1 MGEHLLLL
9 GEGSLLSMLRVSLLL
24 NSLPQMPPILV
35 FVSSSHAPS
44 LKALFSLEAAPPCKL
59 LLPPERQWPGK
70 RWLLAVLCRDLGR
83 AWDGQCRGIWK
94 SYSTWINLSA
104 KAALSYQAKG
114 VPSNGGRRQSRR
126 QGTGE
131 GERQTRTTCH

>member
-1 MGEHLLLL
+1 MAWV
-9 GEGSLLSMLRVSLLL
+9 GEG
-24 NSLPQMPPILV
+24 
-35 FVSSSHAPS
+35 
-44 LKALFSLEAAPPCKL
+44 
-59 LLPPERQWPGK
+59 
-70 RWLLAVLCRDLGR
+70 
-83 AWDGQCRGIWK
+83 RGIWK

-126 QGTGE
+126 QGIGE

>member
-1 MGEHLLLL
+1 
-9 GEGSLLSMLRVSLLL
+9 MLRVSLLL
-24 NSLPQMPPILV
+24 DSLPQMPPILV

-44 LKALFSLEAAPPCKL
+44 LKALFSLEAAPSMQIALAPRMAVARKEVVTGCL
-59 LLPPERQWPGK
+59 VQGPGK
-70 RWLLAVLCRDLGR
+70 

-114 VPSNGGRRQSRR
+114 VPSNGEGGRAEGRGQERGRDRQ
-126 QGTGE
+126 
-131 GERQTRTTCH
+131 TTCH